1 MNEIQLEQCIKEY
14 GKDIYAFCSQLT
26 RNPQETEDLYQDT
39 FLKAVELGARIDF
52 EQNPRS
58 YLVSIALRI
67 WKNRRR
73 KYAWRKR
80 IAGTEQ
86 LTEETAEH
94 KGPGQ
99 EFSPEDAVL
108 KQELRT
114 QVQEAVAGLE
124 DKYRVPVYLYYT
136 LQLSVEQIA
145 KIMNLPQG
153 TVKSRL
159 YKARKL
165 LKQKLEG
172 VLDET

>member
-1 MNEIQLEQCIKEY
+1 M
-14 GKDIYAFCSQLT
+14 
-26 RNPQETEDLYQDT
+26 
-39 FLKAVELGARIDF
+39 
-52 EQNPRS
+52 
-58 YLVSIALRI
+58 
-67 WKNRRR
+67 
-73 KYAWRKR
+73 
-80 IAGTEQ
+80 
-86 LTEETAEH
+86 
-94 KGPGQ
+94 
-99 EFSPEDAVL
+99 L

-172 VLDET
+172 VLDEA